1 MIVDMSNPIISFII
15 PTIDRRES
23 LLHCLRRIHAQSY
36 PHKEVIVV
44 DDNSVDG
51 SREAV
56 LAEFPDTIYF
66 KNPGRVGIGPALEQ
80 GARASS
86 GAIWVNL
93 DDDGYLADD
102 DAADRIVGYFE
113 SQPDLAAIC
122 FRVEAPDGSV
132 RHREIPLRSK
142 RMPDR
147 PTDIG
152 LFLGGAVAFRA
163 SALQEVGGYPDVEY
177 YAWEQ
182 DVSVRFIK
190 AHKRILFAPD
200 IRFVHLAIPSPQNT
214 GDRESGYVAIRMK
227 LAARYLPAPYA
238 QVHSAIW
245 IGYGLLAAARKAHLG
260 DTWRTVRAGLRD
272 WGTHR
277 ADASK
282 RLSLADTRR
291 LSALSGRTWW

>member
-1 MIVDMSNPIISFII
+1 MDSRKISFII
-15 PTIDRRES
+15 PTIDRKDA
-23 LLHCLRRIHAQSY
+23 LLQCLRRIHAQSY
-36 PHKEVIVV
+36 PNKEVIVV
-44 DDNSVDG
+44 DDNSMDG

-56 LAEFPDTIYF
+56 LAEFPDTIYLR
-66 KNPGRVGIGPALEQ
+66 NPGRVGIGPALEQ
-80 GARASS
+80 GSRASS

-93 DDDGYLADD
+93 DDDGYLAQD
-102 DAADRIVGYFE
+102 DAADKIMHYFDT
-113 SQPDLAAIC
+113 QPDLAAIC

-142 RMPDR
+142 RMPEA

-163 SALQEVGGYPDVEY
+163 SSLEEVGGYPDVEY

-182 DVSVRFIK
+182 DVSARFIK
-190 AHKRILFAPD
+190 AHRRILFAPD

-245 IGYGLLAAARKAHLG
+245 IGYSLMAAARKSHLR
-260 DTWRTVRAGLRD
+260 DTWRTVVAGLRD
-272 WGTHR
+272 WPSHR

-282 RLSLADTRR
+282 RLSLSDTRR